1 MSPAGAAT
9 RRSQVLT
16 NHDLERMVDTSDEWI
31 VSRTGIRERRVAA
44 AHETTASMAAVAAMR
59 AIRTAGIEPDDIDL
73 ILLATLTPDYW
84 MPSTAALVKEAI
96 GNTKAAAMDV
106 AAACSGF
113 VYAYATAHA
122 YITSGMAKH
131 VLVIGA
137 ELLTRFLDYTDR
149 NTCILFGDGAG
160 AVVLSASDEP
170 GGGLGI
176 EMTTEPQGAYMI
188 WLPAGGAKS
197 PPSAETVARGEHY
210 VRMEGKETYRFA
222 TRTLATT
229 ALTSIEKA
237 GLKPSDIDLFIPH
250 QANIRIIEAVAKG
263 LDLPMERMFVNL
275 DKYGN
280 TSAASVPIALA
291 EAVNEGRVK
300 VGDRIVIVAFGAGFT
315 SGAVTIEWTA
325 DPARG
330 IAGDAA
336 VDPDD
341 IKVRLPVDWD
351 SVDPI
356 PEALAELMRRPGSVD
371 VPLDDVV
378 PGEPEPRSRR
388 RSGHDRSDRQD
399 RPRDRW
405 VARDRAGD
413 RAPPR
418 HPGRRRGVHLQGQRR
433 RRRPRRPRAI
443 EALGRK
449 ALAVQGDASQPETA
463 DVGRQDRPRGVRQDR
478 HPGQQRRASPAT
490 T

>member
-1 MSPAGAAT
+1 MSDRSASAGRSAVRHAHVT
-9 RRSQVLT
+9 GWGRYAPSQVLT
-16 NHDLERMVDTSDEWI
+16 NHDLERMVDTNDEWI

-44 AHETTASMAAVAAMR
+44 ANETTASMAAVASLR
-59 AIRTAGIEPDDIDL
+59 AIRTAGLEPDDIDL

-113 VYAYATAHA
+113 VYAYASAQAHIA
-122 YITSGMAKH
+122 SGMARH

-149 NTCILFGDGAG
+149 STCILFGDGAG

-176 EMTTEPQGAYMI
+176 ELTTEPQGAYMI

-197 PPSAETVARGEHY
+197 PPSAETIARGEHY
-210 VRMEGKETYRFA
+210 IRMEGNQTYRFA
-222 TRTLATT
+222 TKTMATT
-229 ALTSIEKA
+229 ALESIRHA
-237 GLKPSDIDLFIPH
+237 GLQPSDIDLFIPH

-263 LDLPMERMFVNL
+263 LDLPMDRMFVNL

-291 EAVNEGRVK
+291 EAVDSGRVQ
-300 VGDRIVIVAFGAGFT
+300 VGDHVVLVAFGAGFT
-315 SGAVTIEWTA
+315 SGAVTLQWTA
-325 DPARG
+325 DPARSRG
-330 IAGDAA
+330 
-336 VDPDD
+336 VDEAIRPEDVH
-341 IKVRLPVDWD
+341 VRLPLDWD

-356 PEALAELMRRPGSVD
+356 PDALAALMTRPGSVD

-378 PGEPEPRSRR
+378 PGEPAHATE
-388 RSGHDRSDRQD
+388 
-399 RPRDRW
+399 
-405 VARDRAGD
+405 VRA
-413 RAPPR
+413 
-418 HPGRRRGVHLQGQRR
+418 
-433 RRRPRRPRAI
+433 
-443 EALGRK
+443 
-449 ALAVQGDASQPETA
+449 
-463 DVGRQDRPRGVRQDR
+463 
-478 HPGQQRRASPAT
+478 
-490 T
+490 

>member
-1 MSPAGAAT
+1 MNARNGARPG
-9 RRSQVLT
+9 RRYAHVIGWGSYAPSQVLT
-16 NHDLERMVDTSDEWI
+16 NADLERMVDTSDEWI

-44 AHETTASMAAVAAMR
+44 AHETTASMAAVASLR
-59 AIRTAGIEPDDIDL
+59 AIRTAGVEPTDIDV

-113 VYAYATAHA
+113 VYAYATAQA
-122 YITSGMAKH
+122 YITSGMATN

-137 ELLTRFLDYTDR
+137 ETLTRFLDYSDR

-160 AVVLSASDEP
+160 AVVLGASEKP

-176 EMTTEPQGAYMI
+176 ELTTEPEGAYMI
-188 WLPAGGAKS
+188 WLPAGGAKR
-197 PPSAETVARGEHY
+197 PPSLESVARGEHY

-222 TRTLATT
+222 TRTLAST
-229 ALTSIEKA
+229 ALTAVEHA
-237 GLKPSDIDLFIPH
+237 GLNASDIDLFIPH

-263 LDLPMERMFVNL
+263 LSLPMERMFVNL

-291 EAVNEGRVK
+291 EAVNQGRVA

-315 SGAVTIEWTA
+315 SGAVAIEWTA

-330 IAGDAA
+330 RAGEAA
-336 VDPDD
+336 VQPEDVH
-341 IKVRLPVDWD
+341 VRLPVDWD

-356 PEALAELMRRPGSVD
+356 PEALAAVLGRPVAPGVE

-378 PGEPEPRSRR
+378 PGEPEHASRKTE
-388 RSGHDRSDRQD
+388 
-399 RPRDRW
+399 
-405 VARDRAGD
+405 V
-413 RAPPR
+413 
-418 HPGRRRGVHLQGQRR
+418 GV
-433 RRRPRRPRAI
+433 
-443 EALGRK
+443 
-449 ALAVQGDASQPETA
+449 
-463 DVGRQDRPRGVRQDR
+463 
-478 HPGQQRRASPAT
+478 
-490 T
+490 

>member
-1 MSPAGAAT
+1 MSTPVRNAHVTGWGSYAP
-9 RRSQVLT
+9 SQVLT
-16 NHDLERMVDTSDEWI
+16 NKDLEGMVDTSDEWI

-44 AHETTASMAAVAAMR
+44 AHETTATMAAVAGLR
-59 AIRTAGIEPDDIDL
+59 AIRTAGIDPDEIDL

-106 AAACSGF
+106 SAACSGF
-113 VYAYATAHA
+113 VYAYSTAHA
-122 YITSGMAKH
+122 YISSGMAKH

-160 AVVLSASDEP
+160 AIVLSASEEP

-176 EMTTEPQGAYMI
+176 ELTTESQGAYMI

-197 PPSAETVARGEHY
+197 PPSNETVARGEHF

-229 ALTSIEKA
+229 ALAAIQRA
-237 GLKPSDIDLFIPH
+237 GLQPSDIDLFIPH

-263 LDLPMERMFVNL
+263 LGLPMDRMYVNL

-291 EAVNEGRVK
+291 EAANEGRIK

-315 SGAVTIEWTA
+315 SGAVAIEWTA
-325 DPARG
+325 DPSRG
-330 IAGDAA
+330 PAGEAA
-336 VDPDD
+336 VRPED
-341 IKVRLPVDWD
+341 IAVRLPVDWD

-356 PEALAELMRRPGSVD
+356 PEALAEIMRRPGAVD

-378 PGEPEPRSRR
+378 PDE
-388 RSGHDRSDRQD
+388 
-399 RPRDRW
+399 
-405 VARDRAGD
+405 
-413 RAPPR
+413 
-418 HPGRRRGVHLQGQRR
+418 
-433 RRRPRRPRAI
+433 
-443 EALGRK
+443 
-449 ALAVQGDASQPETA
+449 
-463 DVGRQDRPRGVRQDR
+463 
-478 HPGQQRRASPAT
+478 PAT
-490 T
+490 TPEEAHA